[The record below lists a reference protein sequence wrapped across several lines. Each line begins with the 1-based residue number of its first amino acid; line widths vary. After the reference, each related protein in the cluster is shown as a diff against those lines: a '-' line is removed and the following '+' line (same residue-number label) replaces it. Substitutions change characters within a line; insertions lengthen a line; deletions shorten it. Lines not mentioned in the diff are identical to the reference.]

1 MEKTLITAYLYLPI
15 HKSANMLLAAICVVC
30 SLFAVQAVAAS
41 RYDKKFSESYKRL
54 EGKSVVQLDR
64 LGKEYKKK
72 GDLDNA
78 LLCYIIIAGR
88 YDDSLP
94 QKEWAVYSRAYN
106 DIGIIYF
113 TKARYS
119 ESFEAFTRSA
129 ELSDSTEL
137 PGRYNNIASLYYYF
151 NDYDNARLYLEKAYA
166 GSIRRHD
173 MNSLYNVMRNR
184 IEVGMATGRL
194 EDLSGML
201 SQYCSMTRG
210 TKSGEELF
218 TRRLCQGVD
227 SLIAGRYSAAL
238 SSFSRA
244 LGYTDKI
251 WLGKVQDVTV
261 RSYMSKTYA
270 MSGDTLNAIR
280 CLKGCEATASAGNMN
295 DMLIDVYKHL
305 GTLYRQTGN
314 VYMAGVY
321 RGKYLELKD
330 SIFSNQELRRMKDF
344 RFNTEMRKYVRRVDA
359 LNAAAERRSMVM
371 TSVSVGLA
379 AVLLLLLW
387 VYRQYRM
394 LKRKNVALYTK
405 NVELL
410 RAEGEERAARRSYA
424 LKTEALQ
431 RRISE
436 LEDAA
441 TPAGR
446 AVAGKYH
453 GSGLGDDSRNILVE
467 RIRQAFDTPDQFCSS
482 DFSLE
487 KLAVKV
493 GSNVRYVSQVINES
507 IGTNFNT
514 LLNSC
519 RVREACR
526 RLSDTATYGN
536 MTLEA
541 VAQSVG
547 FKSHSH
553 FCRIFKGV
561 TGLTPSGYLRMARE
575 ERPEQ
580 RGL

>member
-1 MEKTLITAYLYLPI
+1 MEKALITAYLYLPI

-78 LLCYIIIAGR
+78 LLCYTIIAGR

-94 QKEWAVYSRAYN
+94 QKEWAVYSSAYN

-129 ELSDSTEL
+129 ELSDSTVL

-166 GSIRRHD
+166 VSIRRHD
-173 MNSLYNVMRNR
+173 MNSLYNVMRNI

-201 SQYCSMTRG
+201 SRYCRMTSG
-210 TKSGEELF
+210 TASAEEVY
-218 TRRLCQGVD
+218 TRKLCQGVE
-227 SLIAGRYSAAL
+227 SLVGKDYAAAL
-238 SSFSRA
+238 LSFGQA
-244 LGYTDKI
+244 LDYTDKI
-251 WLGKVQDVTV
+251 WLGKVQEVTV

-270 MSGDTLNAIR
+270 MAGDTLEAIES
-280 CLKGCEATASAGNMN
+280 LKKCEATASAGNIN
-295 DMLIDVYKHL
+295 DMLIDVYKRL
-305 GTLYRQTGN
+305 AALYKEAGLVR
-314 VYMAGVY
+314 MAGLY

-344 RFNTEMRKYVRRVDA
+344 RFNNEMRKYVRRVDA
-359 LNAAAERRSMVM
+359 LKAANERLSVM
-371 TSVSVGLA
+371 TTSVSIGLA
-379 AVLLLLLW
+379 AMLLLW
-387 VYRQYRM
+387 VYRLYRV
-394 LKRKNVALYTK
+394 LKRKNLTLYTK

-410 RAEGEERAARRSYA
+410 RAEGEERASCKAFA
-424 LKTEALQ
+424 MKTEALQ
-431 RRISE
+431 MRIRE
-436 LEDAA
+436 LESAA
-441 TPAGR
+441 SSTGKL
-446 AVAGKYH
+446 VVGKYYN
-453 GSGLGDDSRNILVE
+453 SGLGEDSRNILVE
-467 RIRQAFDTPDQFCSS
+467 RIRQAFDTPDLFCSD

-526 RLSDTATYGN
+526 RLSDTAVYGN

>member
-78 LLCYIIIAGR
+78 LLCYTIIAGR

-94 QKEWAVYSRAYN
+94 QKEWAVYSSAYN

-129 ELSDSTEL
+129 ELSDSTVL

-166 GSIRRHD
+166 VSIRRHD
-173 MNSLYNVMRNR
+173 MNSLYNVMRNI

-201 SQYCSMTRG
+201 SRYCRMTSG
-210 TKSGEELF
+210 TASAEEVY
-218 TRRLCQGVD
+218 TRKLCQGVE
-227 SLIAGRYSAAL
+227 SLVGKDYAAAL
-238 SSFSRA
+238 LSFGQA
-244 LGYTDKI
+244 LDYTDKI
-251 WLGKVQDVTV
+251 WLGKVQEVTV

-270 MSGDTLNAIR
+270 MAGDTLEAIE
-280 CLKGCEATASAGNMN
+280 CLKKCEATASAGNIN
-295 DMLIDVYKHL
+295 DMLIDVYKRL
-305 GTLYRQTGN
+305 AALYKEAGLVR
-314 VYMAGVY
+314 MAGLY

-344 RFNTEMRKYVRRVDA
+344 RFNNEMRKYVRRVDA
-359 LNAAAERRSMVM
+359 LKAANERLSVM
-371 TSVSVGLA
+371 TTSVSIGLA
-379 AVLLLLLW
+379 AMLLLL
-387 VYRQYRM
+387 YRLYRV
-394 LKRKNVALYTK
+394 LKRKNLTLYTK

-410 RAEGEERAARRSYA
+410 RAEGEERASCKAFA
-424 LKTEALQ
+424 MKTEALQ
-431 RRISE
+431 MRIRE
-436 LEDAA
+436 LESAA
-441 TPAGR
+441 SSTGKL
-446 AVAGKYH
+446 VVGKYYN
-453 GSGLGDDSRNILVE
+453 SGLGEDSRNILVE
-467 RIRQAFDTPDQFCSS
+467 RIRQAFDTPDLFCSD

-526 RLSDTATYGN
+526 RLSDTAVYGN

>member
-1 MEKTLITAYLYLPI
+1 MEKTLITAYFYLHI

-30 SLFAVQAVAAS
+30 SLFAVQAVAAP

-54 EGKSVVQLDR
+54 EGKSVGQLDR
-64 LGKEYKKK
+64 LGREYKKK

-78 LLCYIIIAGR
+78 LLCYTIIAGR

-94 QKEWAVYSRAYN
+94 QKEWAVYSSAYN

-129 ELSDSTEL
+129 ELSDSTVL

-173 MNSLYNVMRNR
+173 MNSLYNVMRNI

-201 SQYCSMTRG
+201 SRYCRMTSG
-210 TKSGEELF
+210 TASAEEVY
-218 TRRLCQGVD
+218 TRKLCQGVE
-227 SLIAGRYSAAL
+227 SLVGKDYAAAL
-238 SSFSRA
+238 LSFSQA
-244 LGYTDKI
+244 LDYTDKI
-251 WLGKVQDVTV
+251 WLGKVQEVTV

-270 MSGDTLNAIR
+270 MSGDTLEAIE
-280 CLKGCEATASAGNMN
+280 CLKKCEATASAGNIN
-295 DMLIDVYKHL
+295 DMLIDVYKRL
-305 GTLYRQTGN
+305 AALYKEAGLAR
-314 VYMAGVY
+314 MAGLY

-344 RFNTEMRKYVRRVDA
+344 RFNNEMRKYVRRVDA
-359 LNAAAERRSMVM
+359 LKAANERRSVV
-371 TSVSVGLA
+371 TASVSIGLA
-379 AVLLLLLW
+379 AMLLLLLW
-387 VYRQYRM
+387 VYRLYRV
-394 LKRKNVALYTK
+394 LKRKNLTLYTK

-410 RAEGEERAARRSYA
+410 RAEGEERASCKAFA
-424 LKTEALQ
+424 MKTEALQ
-431 RRISE
+431 MRIRE
-436 LEDAA
+436 LESAA
-441 TPAGR
+441 SSTGKL
-446 AVAGKYH
+446 VVGKYYN
-453 GSGLGDDSRNILVE
+453 SGLGEDSRNILVE
-467 RIRQAFDTPDQFCSS
+467 RIRQAFDTPDLFCSD